1 MIEISCKQFRY
12 LASPPYFFRL
22 RHVALW
28 PAFFFRLCHV
38 ALWAAIFDSN
48 PSVNWLHPVGRGRKR
63 EVLQLFPTVL
73 GAVTNCLIFVPNCFC
88 CCSQLFLQ
96 LFPTIFAVV
105 PNSFCCCPQLFL
117 LLFPTVF
124 AIVPNCFWCPL
135 RGTKTVDFKS
145 LKLRDLIVGWK
156 MFPSVY
162 DRVDQI
168 AYSRLLPPGAEEHD
182 VPKNPCPF

>member
-73 GAVTNCLIFVPNCFC
+73 GAVTNCFIFVPNCFC

-105 PNSFCCCPQLFL
+105 PNSFCCCSQLFLLLFLTVFAVTPNYFCCCYQLFL

-124 AIVPNCFWCPL
+124 AVVPNCFCYCSQL
-135 RGTKTVDFKS
+135 FLVS
-145 LKLRDLIVGWK
+145 
-156 MFPSVY
+156 PS
-162 DRVDQI
+162 
-168 AYSRLLPPGAEEHD
+168 GH
-182 VPKNPCPF
+182 KNRWF